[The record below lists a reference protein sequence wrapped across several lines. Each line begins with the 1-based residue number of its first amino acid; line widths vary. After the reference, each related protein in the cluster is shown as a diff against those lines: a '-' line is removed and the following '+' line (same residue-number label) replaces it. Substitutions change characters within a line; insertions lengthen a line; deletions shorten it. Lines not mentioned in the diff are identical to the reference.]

1 MFENIHDDWCEC
13 WKSGPAGPDYSKCDC
28 HILSIKR
35 LQEII
40 ERGTEANFK
49 QEAKIQELSI
59 KLQFA
64 HERLNRLEDR
74 PSDSQSDNLGS
85 IPS

>member
-13 WKSGPAGPDYSKCDC
+13 WKSGATSPDYSQCDC
-28 HILSIKR
+28 HLLSIKR
-35 LQEII
+35 LVEII
-40 ERGTEANFK
+40 ERGTEANHK

-64 HERLNRLEDR
+64 NEKL
-74 PSDSQSDNLGS
+74 SSSSG
-85 IPS
+85 